1 MKHRLFRNHILFFV
15 HTLHNCFGNVIAL
28 LFESVLLILLKER
41 FIAKAYYEKEIQ
53 NFYEF

>member
-1 MKHRLFRNHILFFV
+1 MKHRLFRDHIVFFV

-41 FIAKAYYEKEIQ
+41 FIAKTYYEEEIQ
-53 NFYEF
+53 NFYEC